1 MILQTET
8 GGTLIEGFYEQRA
21 SYGTTVKTVMIT
33 VFLLILASYLFSVY
47 GLFGFG
53 TDPEEGRVLL
63 IVLFILLFAI
73 WSFFGM
79 KFRLG
84 SDSVVLFSAPFTYR
98 IPFSEISSVGLME
111 EIPWY
116 TGWGLRIHGRKLLF
130 VGKHG
135 RAVFITKETGFF
147 RAIVF
152 VPENP
157 DEFVRRIEIARA
169 QFLKR

>member
-1 MILQTET
+1 
-8 GGTLIEGFYEQRA
+8 
-21 SYGTTVKTVMIT
+21 MIT
-33 VFLLILASYLFSVY
+33 VFLLVLASYLFSIY

-53 TDPEEGRVLL
+53 ADPEERPVLL
-63 IVLFILLFAI
+63 IVLFILLFAT
-73 WSFFGM
+73 WSFFRM
-79 KFRLG
+79 KFRLN
-84 SDSVVLFSAPFTYR
+84 SDSLVLYSSPFTYR
-98 IPFSEISSVGLME
+98 IPFSEISSFGLME

-116 TGWGLRIHGRKLLF
+116 TGWGLRVHGRKLFF

-147 RAIVF
+147 RSVVF